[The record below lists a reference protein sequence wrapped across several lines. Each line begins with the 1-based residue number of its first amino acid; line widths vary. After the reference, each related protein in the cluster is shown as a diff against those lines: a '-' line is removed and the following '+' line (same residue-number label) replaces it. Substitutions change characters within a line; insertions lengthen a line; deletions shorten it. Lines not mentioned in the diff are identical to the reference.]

1 MFRRKVKPD
10 KMSSFNLVVKLKTE
24 PLVASAKSRKE
35 GEKLY
40 INPFVAGVL
49 ATVGVEM
56 LLMIAYALIVTRR
69 K

>member
-1 MFRRKVKPD
+1 M
-10 KMSSFNLVVKLKTE
+10 
-24 PLVASAKSRKE
+24 
-35 GEKLY
+35 Y

-49 ATVGVEM
+49 ATIEVEM

>member
-1 MFRRKVKPD
+1 MNFQVRK
-10 KMSSFNLVVKLKTE
+10 MRSFNLVVKLKTE

>member
-1 MFRRKVKPD
+1 M
-10 KMSSFNLVVKLKTE
+10 
-24 PLVASAKSRKE
+24 
-35 GEKLY
+35 Y

-49 ATVGVEM
+49 ATIRVEM

>member
-1 MFRRKVKPD
+1 M
-10 KMSSFNLVVKLKTE
+10 
-24 PLVASAKSRKE
+24 
-35 GEKLY
+35 Y

-49 ATVGVEM
+49 GTIGVEM